1 MCLHVNKT
9 VIKIIEHHNIKIFVL
24 EKYDINVILN
34 SIFIFPVKLN
44 NDRIF
49 FSLFFSLFS
58 LFSIKKNIVGCF
70 HVFCKQNWIFNK

>member
-9 VIKIIEHHNIKIFVL
+9 VIKIIEHYNIKIFVL

-34 SIFIFPVKLN
+34 SIFIFPVKIN

-49 FSLFFSLFS
+49 FLLFFLCFR
-58 LFSIKKNIVGCF
+58 LKKI
-70 HVFCKQNWIFNK
+70 